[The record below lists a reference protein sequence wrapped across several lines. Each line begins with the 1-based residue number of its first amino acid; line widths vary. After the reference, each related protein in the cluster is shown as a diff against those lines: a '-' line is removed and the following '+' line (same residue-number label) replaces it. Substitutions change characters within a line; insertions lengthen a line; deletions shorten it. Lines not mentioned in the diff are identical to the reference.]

1 MTTTGSPDNSGKH
14 KEIGID
20 RSGGSSRVEGPLAG
34 APPAKEMRSPCH
46 GLPEDVEALTSEAAK
61 VLRLNDMGGW
71 TKAAPELYP
80 HQWSWDSAFIAIGLA
95 HLDIRRA
102 ARELETL
109 FAHQWK
115 TGKVPHIVFNQDAPP
130 ESYFPGPE
138 HWACA
143 AASPDAP
150 PAPPYTSCL
159 SQPPVHAIAAL
170 RIWDAAR
177 SGREGDI
184 SFARAFLRG
193 IYPSLLSWH
202 RYLLTY
208 RDPESSGL
216 VTIYHPWGSGTDNS
230 PRWDEPLE
238 ALEVGDVGPYP
249 RYDLR
254 HVGSPSQR
262 PTNADYE
269 RYLWLMNLIKRAHHC
284 DEASIYESHPFL
296 VKDVLTSAILVAAN
310 EALLEIAGLVEAHEE
325 ELALIGDW
333 MVRGRRGL
341 EGCWDSE
348 LGLCLDYDLKA
359 YRPLRVRTVAGF
371 APLIA
376 GGLSKERLGALLET
390 LDSPA
395 FLGHRGLRWP
405 LPPSTSPD
413 EPRFHPRSYWR
424 GPTWPVFNWLLWW
437 SLVRAGE
444 HERAERL
451 RQTALDQLAVR
462 GFGEY
467 FDPFTGQLLGSA
479 NQSWTAAVA
488 LDWLAHDPARENRMA
503 S

>member
-1 MTTTGSPDNSGKH
+1 MTTTGLPGDGRKPG
-14 KEIGID
+14 EPGA
-20 RSGGSSRVEGPLAG
+20 GGA
-34 APPAKEMRSPCH
+34 APRDEPVADHLRAKEARAARH
-46 GLPEDVEALTSEAAK
+46 GPPEDAPVLVRKAAE
-61 VLRLNDMGGW
+61 VLRRNDMGGW

-95 HLDIRRA
+95 HLDTRRA

-130 ESYFPGPE
+130 ESYFPGPD
-138 HWACA
+138 HWVCA
-143 AASPDAP
+143 ADSPDAP

-170 RIWDAAR
+170 RIWEAAR
-177 SGREGDI
+177 HRSEEDV
-184 SFARAFLRG
+184 SLAQAFLKV
-193 IYPSLLSWH
+193 IYPGLLSWH
-202 RYLLTY
+202 RYLMTY
-208 RDPESSGL
+208 RDPERSGL

-230 PRWDEPLE
+230 PRWDAPLE

-249 RYDLR
+249 RYDLQ

-262 PTNADYE
+262 PTNAEYD
-269 RYLWLMNLIKRAHHC
+269 RYLWLVKLVKRARC
-284 DEASIYESHPFL
+284 DEVTIYESHPFL

-310 EALLEIAGLVEAHEE
+310 EALLEISSLVGAPEE
-325 ELALIGDW
+325 DRVLITDW
-333 MVRGRRGL
+333 MARGRKGL
-341 EGCWDSE
+341 EGCWDPG
-348 LGLCLDYDLKA
+348 LGLCFDYDLRA
-359 YRPLRVRTVAGF
+359 DRPLRVRTVAGF
-371 APLIA
+371 APLIS
-376 GGLSKERLGALLET
+376 GGLSRRRLGALLET

-413 EPRFHPRSYWR
+413 DPKFHPRSYWR
-424 GPTWPVFNWLLWW
+424 GPTWPVINWLLWW
-437 SLVRAGE
+437 SLLRAGE
-444 HERAERL
+444 DQRAKQF
-451 RQTALDQLAVR
+451 RQTALDQISVR

-479 NQSWTAAVA
+479 DQSWTAAVA
-488 LDWLAHDPARENRMA
+488 LDWLAHDPAREERLA

>member
-1 MTTTGSPDNSGKH
+1 MRDQRYGNGNNFPNDHHREELSK
-14 KEIGID
+14 
-20 RSGGSSRVEGPLAG
+20 LALDAQG
-34 APPAKEMRSPCH
+34 
-46 GLPEDVEALTSEAAK
+46 
-61 VLRLNDMGGW
+61 VLRHNDMGGW

-95 HLDIRRA
+95 HLDTRRA
-102 ARELETL
+102 VQELETL

-159 SQPPVHAIAAL
+159 SQPPVHAISVL
-170 RIWDAAR
+170 RIWEAAQ
-177 SGREGDI
+177 SGSEEDV
-184 SFARAFLRG
+184 SSARAFLRR
-193 IYPSLLSWH
+193 IYPGLFSWH

-208 RDPESSGL
+208 RDPEESGL

-230 PRWDEPLE
+230 PRWDAPLE

-249 RYDLR
+249 RYDLK

-262 PTNADYE
+262 PTNAEYD
-269 RYLWLMNLIKRAHHC
+269 RYLWLMDLIKRAHRC
-284 DEASIYESHPFL
+284 DEVSIYESHPFL

-310 EALLEIAGLVEAHEE
+310 EALLEIAELVQAQEE
-325 ELALIGDW
+325 DRALITDW

-341 EGCWDSE
+341 EGCWDPG
-348 LGLCLDYDLKA
+348 LGLCLDYDLRA
-359 YRPLRVRTVAGF
+359 DRPLRVRTVAGF

-376 GGLSKERLGALLET
+376 GGLSRRRLGILLET

-395 FLGHRGLRWP
+395 FLGHRGLRWN
-405 LPPSTSPD
+405 LPPSTSPED
-413 EPRFHPRSYWR
+413 PRFHPRNYWR

-437 SLVRAGE
+437 SLLRVGQ
-444 HERAERL
+444 HQRAERL
-451 RQTALDQLAVR
+451 RLTALDQLAVR

-467 FDPFTGQLLGSA
+467 FDPFTGQLLGSTD
-479 NQSWTAAVA
+479 QSWTAAVA
-488 LDWLAHDPARENRMA
+488 LDWLAHDPAREERLA

>member
-1 MTTTGSPDNSGKH
+1 LTTTGPPGDGRKPSEPPGV
-14 KEIGID
+14 
-20 RSGGSSRVEGPLAG
+20 GGSGTIPGGGPAAGHRRAEEVQPSRHSPPEGVA
-34 APPAKEMRSPCH
+34 
-46 GLPEDVEALTSEAAK
+46 ALSRDAAK
-61 VLRLNDMGGW
+61 VLRRNDMGGW

-95 HLDIRRA
+95 HLGTRRA

-109 FAHQWK
+109 LAHQWK
-115 TGKVPHIVFNQDAPP
+115 TGKVPHIVFNPEAPAH
-130 ESYFPGPE
+130 SYFPGPE

-170 RIWDAAR
+170 RIWEAAR
-177 SGREGDI
+177 RGSEGDV
-184 SFARAFLRG
+184 SYAETFLKR
-193 IYPSLLSWH
+193 IYPGLLAWH

-208 RDPESSGL
+208 RDPEESGL

-238 ALEVGDVGPYP
+238 AVEVGAVEPYP
-249 RYDLR
+249 RYDLQY
-254 HVGSPSQR
+254 VGSPSQR
-262 PTNADYE
+262 PTNAEYD
-269 RYLWLMNLIKRAHHC
+269 RYLWLMELIKDAHRC
-284 DEASIYESHPFL
+284 DEASIYQSHPFL
-296 VKDVLTSAILVAAN
+296 IKDVLTSAILVAAN
-310 EALLEIAGLVEAHEE
+310 EALMEIAGLAGAGEE
-325 ELALIGDW
+325 DRALIADW
-333 MVRGRRGL
+333 ITRGRRGL
-341 EGCWDSE
+341 EECWDTE
-348 LGLCLDYDLKA
+348 LGLCLDYDLRA
-359 YRPLRVRTVAGF
+359 ERSLRVRTVAGF

-376 GGLSKERLGALLET
+376 GGLGRRRLDDLLET

-395 FLGHRGLRWP
+395 FAGHRGLRWA

-413 EPRFHPRSYWR
+413 DPKFHPRSYWR
-424 GPTWPVFNWLLWW
+424 GPTWPVVNWLLWW
-437 SLVRAGE
+437 SLLRAGE
-444 HERAERL
+444 HGRAERL

-462 GFGEY
+462 RFGEY

-479 NQSWTAAVA
+479 DQSWTAAVA
-488 LDWLAHDPARENRMA
+488 LDWLAHDPTRKERPA

>member
-1 MTTTGSPDNSGKH
+1 VTTSGPPSDGRKPGEAGVS
-14 KEIGID
+14 K
-20 RSGGSSRVEGPLAG
+20 SGGVSGDKMPLVGAPRANRMKSSRY
-34 APPAKEMRSPCH
+34 S
-46 GLPEDVEALTSEAAK
+46 LPEDAPAMARKAAE
-61 VLRLNDMGGW
+61 VLRLNDMRGW

-95 HLDIRRA
+95 HLDTRRA

-115 TGKVPHIVFNQDAPP
+115 TGKVPHIVFNEEAPP

-143 AASPDAP
+143 AASPEAP

-159 SQPPVHAIAAL
+159 SQPPVHAISAL
-170 RIWDAAR
+170 RIWEAAQR
-177 SGREGDI
+177 GSQEET
-184 SFARAFLRG
+184 SSALAFLKS
-193 IYPSLLSWH
+193 IYPGLLSWH
-202 RYLLTY
+202 QYLLTY
-208 RDPESSGL
+208 RDPQESGL

-230 PRWDEPLE
+230 PRWDAALQ
-238 ALEVGDVGPYP
+238 ALEVGEVGYYP
-249 RYDLR
+249 RYDLQ
-254 HVGSPSQR
+254 HVGSPAQR
-262 PTNADYE
+262 PTNADYD
-269 RYLWLMNLIKRAHHC
+269 RYLWLVNLIKRAGC
-284 DEASIYESHPFL
+284 DEATIYASHPFL
-296 VKDVLTSAILVAAN
+296 VKDVLTNAILVAAN
-310 EALLEIAGLVEAHEE
+310 EALLEISELVEAQEE
-325 ELALIGDW
+325 DRALIADW
-333 MVRGRRGL
+333 MARGRRGL
-341 EGCWDSE
+341 EECWDSE
-348 LGLCLDYDLKA
+348 LGLCLDYDLRA
-359 YRPLRVRTVAGF
+359 DRPLRVRTVAGF

-376 GGLSKERLGALLET
+376 GGLSQKRLGALLET

-405 LPPSTSPD
+405 LSPSTSPED
-413 EPRFHPRSYWR
+413 PRFNPRSYWR

-451 RQTALDQLAVR
+451 REAALDQLAVR

-479 NQSWTAAVA
+479 DQSWTAAVA
-488 LDWLAHDPARENRMA
+488 LDWLAYGPAREERLV